1 MKEENI
7 YQDYIEWLIGRIRE
21 NIIFEDNRIILHP
34 LCVGE
39 YLITR
44 ADYLPMNADCIE
56 AELRVIGRPWHGA
69 WMEEDPLEDLEN
81 RLQRAFK
88 HFFDFVEKIDKD
100 NQYLRKQMHEL
111 EDQMTNL
118 RRIGDN

>member
-1 MKEENI
+1 MPQYMGFQRNWGAI
-7 YQDYIEWLIGRIRE
+7 QDM
-21 NIIFEDNRIILHP
+21 
-34 LCVGE
+34 VGDWQPKK
-39 YLITR
+39 R
-44 ADYLPMNADCIE
+44 AYYGDD
-56 AELRVIGRPWHGA
+56 
-69 WMEEDPLEDLEN
+69 MEEDPLEDLEN